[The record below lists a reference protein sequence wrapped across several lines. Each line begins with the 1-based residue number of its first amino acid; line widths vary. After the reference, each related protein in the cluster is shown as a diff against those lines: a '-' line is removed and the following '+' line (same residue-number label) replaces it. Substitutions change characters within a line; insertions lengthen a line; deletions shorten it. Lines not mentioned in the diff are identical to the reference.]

1 MVASKSQPN
10 KMDSEPIIDMGP
22 VYQEKKLKI
31 IIYISFFLSFLVT
44 IISLSFFYWVIE
56 FYIPNQLNSKS
67 SNLEKVIDQIQN
79 NSKLLG
85 KDIAKIRQQSIDLSN
100 KLANVDIQN
109 NNNTTKIDLDNI
121 NKVIFS
127 LENQIKLISDKITK
141 IEENKKLSKGNVTS
155 NLIVKN
161 NKSYQSYQSN
171 LKSNN
176 KLKTKEKLLIV
187 ELKSIIGNLLKRKD
201 LGLVLNKKD
210 ILDETNYLDQ
220 IKQFLAGSFK
230 LRQFTEEM
238 SPRSLITKA
247 EKEMDNGNI
256 QEAINLLR
264 QLPKSWKSSINEFIL
279 RADQILNKKILGE

>member
-10 KMDSEPIIDMGP
+10 KMDSKPIIDMGP

-31 IIYISFFLSFLVT
+31 IIYISLFLSFLVM

-56 FYIPNQLNSKS
+56 FYIPNQLNSKN
-67 SNLEKVIDQIQN
+67 SNLEKVIDEIQN

-85 KDIAKIRQQSIDLSN
+85 KDIAKIRQNSIDLSN
-100 KLANVDIQN
+100 KLANVAIQN
-109 NNNTTKIDLDNI
+109 NNNTTKIDLDKI

-127 LENQIKLISDKITK
+127 LENQIELISDKITK

-155 NLIVKN
+155 NIIVKN
-161 NKSYQSYQSN
+161 NKSYQSS

-210 ILDETNYLDQ
+210 ILDEINYLDQ
-220 IKQFLAGSFK
+220 IKQYLAGSFK

-279 RADQILNKKILGE
+279 RADQILNKTILGE

>member
-31 IIYISFFLSFLVT
+31 IIYISLFLSSLVT

-85 KDIAKIRQQSIDLSN
+85 KDIAKIRQNSIDLSN

-121 NKVIFS
+121 KKVIFS
-127 LENQIKLISDKITK
+127 LENKIELISDKITK

-161 NKSYQSYQSN
+161 NKLYQSN

-176 KLKTKEKLLIV
+176 KLETKEKLLIV

-220 IKQFLAGSFK
+220 IKQYLAGSFK

>member
-10 KMDSEPIIDMGP
+10 KMDSKPIIDMGP

-31 IIYISFFLSFLVT
+31 IIYISLFLSFLVM
-44 IISLSFFYWVIE
+44 IISISFFYWVIE
-56 FYIPNQLNSKS
+56 FHIPNQLNSKS
-67 SNLEKVIDQIQN
+67 SNLEKIIDEIQN

-85 KDIAKIRQQSIDLSN
+85 KDIAKIRQNSIDLSN
-100 KLANVDIQN
+100 KLANVNIQN
-109 NNNTTKIDLDNI
+109 NNNTTKIDLDKI

-127 LENQIKLISDKITK
+127 LENQIELISDKITK

-155 NLIVKN
+155 NIIVKN
-161 NKSYQSYQSN
+161 NKSYQSS

-220 IKQFLAGSFK
+220 IKQYLAGSFK

-279 RADQILNKKILGE
+279 RADQILNKTILGE

>member
-31 IIYISFFLSFLVT
+31 IIYISLFLSFLVT
-44 IISLSFFYWVIE
+44 IISLSFFYWAIE

-85 KDIAKIRQQSIDLSN
+85 KDIAKIRQNSIDLSN

-121 NKVIFS
+121 NKVILS
-127 LENQIKLISDKITK
+127 LENQIELISNKITK

-161 NKSYQSYQSN
+161 NKSYQSN
-171 LKSNN
+171 LKSND
-176 KLKTKEKLLIV
+176 KQKTKEKLLIV

-220 IKQFLAGSFK
+220 IKQYLAGSFK

>member
-1 MVASKSQPN
+1 M
-10 KMDSEPIIDMGP
+10 
-22 VYQEKKLKI
+22 
-31 IIYISFFLSFLVT
+31 

-85 KDIAKIRQQSIDLSN
+85 KDIAKIRQNSIDLSN

-121 NKVIFS
+121 KKVIFS
-127 LENQIKLISDKITK
+127 LENQIELISDKITK

-161 NKSYQSYQSN
+161 DKSYQSN
-171 LKSNN
+171 LKSND

-201 LGLVLNKKD
+201 LGLVFNNKD
-210 ILDETNYLDQ
+210 ILDDTNYLDQ
-220 IKQFLAGSFK
+220 IKQYLAGSFK

>member
-31 IIYISFFLSFLVT
+31 IIYISLFLSFLVT

-85 KDIAKIRQQSIDLSN
+85 KDIAKIRQNSIDLSN

-127 LENQIKLISDKITK
+127 LENQIELISDKITK

-161 NKSYQSYQSN
+161 NKSYQSN

-220 IKQFLAGSFK
+220 IKQYLAGSFK

>member
-10 KMDSEPIIDMGP
+10 KMDSKPIIDMGP

-31 IIYISFFLSFLVT
+31 IIYISHFLSFLVM
-44 IISLSFFYWVIE
+44 IISILFFYWVIE

-67 SNLEKVIDQIQN
+67 SNLEKVINEIQN

-85 KDIAKIRQQSIDLSN
+85 KDIAKIRQNSIDLSN
-100 KLANVDIQN
+100 KLANVAIQN
-109 NNNTTKIDLDNI
+109 NNNTNKIDLDKI

-127 LENQIKLISDKITK
+127 LENQIELISDKITK
-141 IEENKKLSKGNVTS
+141 IEENKKLSKGNVIS
-155 NLIVKN
+155 NIIVKN
-161 NKSYQSYQSN
+161 NKSYQSS

-220 IKQFLAGSFK
+220 IKQYLAGSFK

-247 EKEMDNGNI
+247 EKETDNGNI

-279 RADQILNKKILGE
+279 RADQILNKTILGE

>member
-10 KMDSEPIIDMGP
+10 KMDSKPIIDMGP

-31 IIYISFFLSFLVT
+31 IIYISLFLSFLVM
-44 IISLSFFYWVIE
+44 IISISFFYWVIE

-67 SNLEKVIDQIQN
+67 SNLEKVIDEIQN

-85 KDIAKIRQQSIDLSN
+85 KDIAKIRQNSIDLSN

-109 NNNTTKIDLDNI
+109 NNNTTKIDLDKI

-127 LENQIKLISDKITK
+127 LENQIELISDKITK

-155 NLIVKN
+155 NIIVKN
-161 NKSYQSYQSN
+161 NKSYQSS

-187 ELKSIIGNLLKRKD
+187 ELKSVIGNLLKRKD

-210 ILDETNYLDQ
+210 ILDEKNYLDH
-220 IKQFLAGSFK
+220 IKQYLAGSFK

-279 RADQILNKKILGE
+279 RADQILNKTILGE

>member
-31 IIYISFFLSFLVT
+31 IIYISLFLSFLVM
-44 IISLSFFYWVIE
+44 IISISFFYWVIE

-67 SNLEKVIDQIQN
+67 SNLEKVIDEIQN

-85 KDIAKIRQQSIDLSN
+85 KDIAKIRQNSIDLSN

-109 NNNTTKIDLDNI
+109 NNITKIDLDKI

-127 LENQIKLISDKITK
+127 LENQIELISDKITK

-155 NLIVKN
+155 NIIVKN
-161 NKSYQSYQSN
+161 NKSYQSS

-220 IKQFLAGSFK
+220 IKQYLAGSFK

-279 RADQILNKKILGE
+279 RADQILNKTILGE

>member
-31 IIYISFFLSFLVT
+31 IIYISLFLSFLVT

-85 KDIAKIRQQSIDLSN
+85 KDIAKIRQKSIDLSN

-127 LENQIKLISDKITK
+127 LENQIELISNKITK

-161 NKSYQSYQSN
+161 NKSYQSN

-176 KLKTKEKLLIV
+176 KLETKEKLLIV

-220 IKQFLAGSFK
+220 IKQYLAGSFK

>member
-10 KMDSEPIIDMGP
+10 KMNSEPIIDMGP

-31 IIYISFFLSFLVT
+31 IIYISLFLSFLVM
-44 IISLSFFYWVIE
+44 IFSISFFYWVIE

-67 SNLEKVIDQIQN
+67 SNLEKVIDEIQN

-85 KDIAKIRQQSIDLSN
+85 KDIAKIRQNSIDLSN
-100 KLANVDIQN
+100 KLANLDIQN
-109 NNNTTKIDLDNI
+109 NNNTTKIDLDKI

-127 LENQIKLISDKITK
+127 LENQIELISDKITK

-155 NLIVKN
+155 NIIVKN
-161 NKSYQSYQSN
+161 NKSYQSS

-220 IKQFLAGSFK
+220 IKQYLAGSFK

-279 RADQILNKKILGE
+279 RADQILNKTILGNN

>member
-31 IIYISFFLSFLVT
+31 IIYISLFLSFLVM
-44 IISLSFFYWVIE
+44 IISISFFYWAIE

-67 SNLEKVIDQIQN
+67 SNLEKVIDEIQN

-85 KDIAKIRQQSIDLSN
+85 KDIAKIRQNSIDLSN

-109 NNNTTKIDLDNI
+109 NNNTTKIDLDKI

-127 LENQIKLISDKITK
+127 LENQIELISDKITK

-155 NLIVKN
+155 NIIVKN
-161 NKSYQSYQSN
+161 NKSYQSS

-220 IKQFLAGSFK
+220 IKQYLAGSFK

-247 EKEMDNGNI
+247 EKETDNGNI

-279 RADQILNKKILGE
+279 RANEILNKKTLGK

>member
-10 KMDSEPIIDMGP
+10 KMDSKPIIDMGP

-31 IIYISFFLSFLVT
+31 IIYISLFLSFLVM
-44 IISLSFFYWVIE
+44 IISISFFYWAIE

-67 SNLEKVIDQIQN
+67 SNLEKVIDEIQN

-85 KDIAKIRQQSIDLSN
+85 KDIAKIRQNSIDLSN

-109 NNNTTKIDLDNI
+109 NNNTTKIDLDKI

-127 LENQIKLISDKITK
+127 LENQIELISDKITK

-155 NLIVKN
+155 NIIVKN
-161 NKSYQSYQSN
+161 NKSYQSS

-220 IKQFLAGSFK
+220 IKQYLAGSFK

-279 RADQILNKKILGE
+279 RADQILNKTILGE

>member
-31 IIYISFFLSFLVT
+31 IIYISLFLSFLVM

-85 KDIAKIRQQSIDLSN
+85 KDIAKIRQNSIDLSN

-109 NNNTTKIDLDNI
+109 NNNTSKIDLDNI

-127 LENQIKLISDKITK
+127 LENQIELISNKITK

-161 NKSYQSYQSN
+161 NKSYQSN

-176 KLKTKEKLLIV
+176 KLETKEKLLIV

-201 LGLVLNKKD
+201 LGLVLNNKD
-210 ILDETNYLDQ
+210 ILDDTNYLDQ
-220 IKQFLAGSFK
+220 IKQYLAGSFK

-247 EKEMDNGNI
+247 EKEMDIGNI

>member
-10 KMDSEPIIDMGP
+10 KMDSKPIIDMGP

-31 IIYISFFLSFLVT
+31 IIYISLFLSFLVM
-44 IISLSFFYWVIE
+44 IISISFFYWVIE

-67 SNLEKVIDQIQN
+67 SNLEKVIDEIQN

-85 KDIAKIRQQSIDLSN
+85 KDIAKIRQNSIDLSN
-100 KLANVDIQN
+100 KLANLDIQN
-109 NNNTTKIDLDNI
+109 NNNTTKIDLDKI

-127 LENQIKLISDKITK
+127 LENQIELISDKITK
-141 IEENKKLSKGNVTS
+141 IEENKKLSKDNVTS
-155 NLIVKN
+155 NIIIKN
-161 NKSYQSYQSN
+161 NKSYQSS

-220 IKQFLAGSFK
+220 IKQYLAGSFK

-279 RADQILNKKILGE
+279 RADQILNKTILGE

>member
-10 KMDSEPIIDMGP
+10 KMDSKPIIDMGP

-31 IIYISFFLSFLVT
+31 IIYISLFLSFLVM
-44 IISLSFFYWVIE
+44 IISISFFYWVIE

-67 SNLEKVIDQIQN
+67 SNLEKVIDEIQN

-85 KDIAKIRQQSIDLSN
+85 KDIAKIRQNSIDLSN

-109 NNNTTKIDLDNI
+109 NNNTTKIDLDKI

-127 LENQIKLISDKITK
+127 LENQIELISDKITK

-155 NLIVKN
+155 NIIVKN
-161 NKSYQSYQSN
+161 NKSYQSS

-220 IKQFLAGSFK
+220 IKQYLAGSFK

-256 QEAINLLR
+256 QEAINLLK

-279 RADQILNKKILGE
+279 KSDQILNKNILGK

>member
-31 IIYISFFLSFLVT
+31 IIYISLFLSFLVT

-85 KDIAKIRQQSIDLSN
+85 KDIAKIRQNSIDLSN

-121 NKVIFS
+121 KKVIFS
-127 LENQIKLISDKITK
+127 LENQIELISDKITK

-161 NKSYQSYQSN
+161 NKSYQSN

-176 KLKTKEKLLIV
+176 KLETKEKLLIV

>member
-10 KMDSEPIIDMGP
+10 KMDSKPIIDMGP

-31 IIYISFFLSFLVT
+31 IIYISLFLSFLVM
-44 IISLSFFYWVIE
+44 IISISFFYWVIE

-67 SNLEKVIDQIQN
+67 SNLEKVIDEIQN

-85 KDIAKIRQQSIDLSN
+85 KDIAKIRQNSIDLSN
-100 KLANVDIQN
+100 KLANLDIQN
-109 NNNTTKIDLDNI
+109 NNNTTKIDLDKI

-127 LENQIKLISDKITK
+127 LENQIELISDKITK

-155 NLIVKN
+155 NIIVKN
-161 NKSYQSYQSN
+161 NKSYQSS

-210 ILDETNYLDQ
+210 ILDEKNYLDH
-220 IKQFLAGSFK
+220 IKQYLAGSFK

-279 RADQILNKKILGE
+279 RADQILNKTILGE

>member
-1 MVASKSQPN
+1 MVVSKSQPN

-31 IIYISFFLSFLVT
+31 IIYISLFLSFLVM
-44 IISLSFFYWVIE
+44 IISLSFFYWVIK

-85 KDIAKIRQQSIDLSN
+85 KDIAKIRQNSIDLSN

-121 NKVIFS
+121 KKVIFS
-127 LENQIKLISDKITK
+127 LENQIELISDKITK

-161 NKSYQSYQSN
+161 NKSYQSN

-176 KLKTKEKLLIV
+176 KLETKEKLLIV

-201 LGLVLNKKD
+201 LGLVLNNKD
-210 ILDETNYLDQ
+210 ILDDTNYLDQ
-220 IKQFLAGSFK
+220 IKQYLAGSFK

>member
-10 KMDSEPIIDMGP
+10 EMDSKPIIDMGP

-31 IIYISFFLSFLVT
+31 IIYISLFLSFLVM
-44 IISLSFFYWVIE
+44 IISISFFYWVIE

-67 SNLEKVIDQIQN
+67 SNLEKVIDEIQN

-85 KDIAKIRQQSIDLSN
+85 KDIAKIRQNSIDLSN
-100 KLANVDIQN
+100 KLANLDIQN
-109 NNNTTKIDLDNI
+109 NNNTTKIDLDKI

-127 LENQIKLISDKITK
+127 LENQIELISDKITK

-155 NLIVKN
+155 NIIVKN
-161 NKSYQSYQSN
+161 NKSYQSS

-220 IKQFLAGSFK
+220 IKQYLAGSFK

-247 EKEMDNGNI
+247 EKETDNGNI

-279 RADQILNKKILGE
+279 RADQILNKTILGE

>member
-31 IIYISFFLSFLVT
+31 IIYISLFLSFLVT

-85 KDIAKIRQQSIDLSN
+85 KDIAKIRQNSIDLSN

-127 LENQIKLISDKITK
+127 LENQIELISNKITK

-161 NKSYQSYQSN
+161 NKSYQSN

-220 IKQFLAGSFK
+220 IKQYLAGSFK

>member
-31 IIYISFFLSFLVT
+31 IIYISLFLSFLVT

-85 KDIAKIRQQSIDLSN
+85 KDIAKIRQNSIDLSN

-121 NKVIFS
+121 KKVIFS
-127 LENQIKLISDKITK
+127 LENQIELISDKITK
-141 IEENKKLSKGNVTS
+141 IEENKKLSKGKVTS

-161 NKSYQSYQSN
+161 NKSYQSN

-220 IKQFLAGSFK
+220 IKQYLAGSFK

>member
-1 MVASKSQPN
+1 MVVSKSQPN

-31 IIYISFFLSFLVT
+31 IIYISLFLSFLVT

-85 KDIAKIRQQSIDLSN
+85 KDIAKIRQKSIDLSN

-127 LENQIKLISDKITK
+127 LENQIELISNKITK

-161 NKSYQSYQSN
+161 NKSYQSN

-220 IKQFLAGSFK
+220 IKQYLAGSFK

>member
-31 IIYISFFLSFLVT
+31 IIYISLFLSFLVM

-85 KDIAKIRQQSIDLSN
+85 KDIAKIRQKSIDLSN

-121 NKVIFS
+121 KKVIFS
-127 LENQIKLISDKITK
+127 LENQIELISDKITK

-161 NKSYQSYQSN
+161 DKSYQSN
-171 LKSNN
+171 LKSND

-201 LGLVLNKKD
+201 LGLVLNNKD
-210 ILDETNYLDQ
+210 ILDDTNYLDQ
-220 IKQFLAGSFK
+220 IKQYLAGSFK

>member
-31 IIYISFFLSFLVT
+31 IIYISLFLSFLVT
-44 IISLSFFYWVIE
+44 IISLSFFYWAIE

-85 KDIAKIRQQSIDLSN
+85 KDIAKIRQNSIDLSN

-121 NKVIFS
+121 KKVIFS
-127 LENQIKLISDKITK
+127 LENQIELISDKITK

-161 NKSYQSYQSN
+161 NKLYQSN

-176 KLKTKEKLLIV
+176 KLETKEKLLIV

-220 IKQFLAGSFK
+220 IKQYLAGSFK

>member
-31 IIYISFFLSFLVT
+31 IIYISLFLSFLVM
-44 IISLSFFYWVIE
+44 IISISFFYWVIE

-67 SNLEKVIDQIQN
+67 SNLEKVIDEIQN

-85 KDIAKIRQQSIDLSN
+85 KDIAKIRQNSIDLSN
-100 KLANVDIQN
+100 KLANVDIKN
-109 NNNTTKIDLDNI
+109 NNNTTKIDLDKI

-155 NLIVKN
+155 NIIVKN
-161 NKSYQSYQSN
+161 NKSYQSS

-187 ELKSIIGNLLKRKD
+187 ELKSVIGNLLKRKD

-210 ILDETNYLDQ
+210 ILDEINYLDQ
-220 IKQFLAGSFK
+220 IKQYLAGSFK

-279 RADQILNKKILGE
+279 RADQILNKTILGE

>member
-31 IIYISFFLSFLVT
+31 IIYISLFLSFLVM

-85 KDIAKIRQQSIDLSN
+85 KDIAKIRQKSIDLSN

-121 NKVIFS
+121 KKVIFS
-127 LENQIKLISDKITK
+127 LENQIELISDKITK

-161 NKSYQSYQSN
+161 NKSYQSN

-201 LGLVLNKKD
+201 LGLVLNNKD
-210 ILDETNYLDQ
+210 ILDDTNYLDQ
-220 IKQFLAGSFK
+220 IKQYLAGSFK

>member
-31 IIYISFFLSFLVT
+31 IIYISLFLSFLVM
-44 IISLSFFYWVIE
+44 IISISFFYWVIE

-67 SNLEKVIDQIQN
+67 SNLEKVIDEIQN

-85 KDIAKIRQQSIDLSN
+85 KDIAKIRQNSIDLSN
-100 KLANVDIQN
+100 KLANLDIQN
-109 NNNTTKIDLDNI
+109 NNNTTKIDLDKI

-127 LENQIKLISDKITK
+127 LENQIELISDKITK

-155 NLIVKN
+155 NIIVKN
-161 NKSYQSYQSN
+161 NKSYQSS

-220 IKQFLAGSFK
+220 IKQYLAGSFK

-279 RADQILNKKILGE
+279 RADQILNKTILGE

>member
-31 IIYISFFLSFLVT
+31 IIYISLFLSFLVM

-85 KDIAKIRQQSIDLSN
+85 KDIAKIRQKSIDLSN

-121 NKVIFS
+121 NKVILS
-127 LENQIKLISDKITK
+127 LENQIELISNKITK

-161 NKSYQSYQSN
+161 NKSYQSN

-176 KLKTKEKLLIV
+176 KLETKEKLLIV

-201 LGLVLNKKD
+201 LGLVLNNKD
-210 ILDETNYLDQ
+210 ILDDTNYLDQ
-220 IKQFLAGSFK
+220 IKQYLAGSFK

-264 QLPKSWKSSINEFIL
+264 QLPKIWKSSINEFIL

>member
-31 IIYISFFLSFLVT
+31 IIYISLFLSFLVM
-44 IISLSFFYWVIE
+44 IISISFFYWVIE

-67 SNLEKVIDQIQN
+67 SNLEKVIDEIQN

-85 KDIAKIRQQSIDLSN
+85 KDIAKIRQNSIDLSN

-109 NNNTTKIDLDNI
+109 NNNTTKIDLDKI

-127 LENQIKLISDKITK
+127 LENQIELISDKITK

-155 NLIVKN
+155 NIIVKN
-161 NKSYQSYQSN
+161 NKTYQSS

-220 IKQFLAGSFK
+220 IKQYLAGSFK

-238 SPRSLITKA
+238 SPRSLITQA

-279 RADQILNKKILGE
+279 RADQILNKTILGE

>member
-10 KMDSEPIIDMGP
+10 KMDSKPIIDMGP

-31 IIYISFFLSFLVT
+31 IIYISLFLSFLVM

-67 SNLEKVIDQIQN
+67 SNLEKVIDDIQN

-85 KDIAKIRQQSIDLSN
+85 KDIAKIRQNSIDLSN
-100 KLANVDIQN
+100 KLANVDTQNN
-109 NNNTTKIDLDNI
+109 NNNTTKIDLDKI

-127 LENQIKLISDKITK
+127 LENQIELISDKITK

-155 NLIVKN
+155 NIIVKN
-161 NKSYQSYQSN
+161 NKSYQSS

-220 IKQFLAGSFK
+220 IKQYLAGSFK

-279 RADQILNKKILGE
+279 RADQILNKTILGE

>member
-10 KMDSEPIIDMGP
+10 KMDSKPIIDMGP

-31 IIYISFFLSFLVT
+31 IIYISLFLSFLVM
-44 IISLSFFYWVIE
+44 IISISFFYWVIE

-67 SNLEKVIDQIQN
+67 SNLEKVIDEIQN

-85 KDIAKIRQQSIDLSN
+85 KDIAKIRQNSIDLSN
-100 KLANVDIQN
+100 KLANLDIQN
-109 NNNTTKIDLDNI
+109 NNNTNKIDLDKI

-127 LENQIKLISDKITK
+127 LENQIELISDKITK

-155 NLIVKN
+155 NIIVKN
-161 NKSYQSYQSN
+161 NKTYQSS

-187 ELKSIIGNLLKRKD
+187 ELKSVIGNLLKRKD

-220 IKQFLAGSFK
+220 IKQYLAGSFK

-279 RADQILNKKILGE
+279 RADQILNKTILGE

>member
-10 KMDSEPIIDMGP
+10 KMDSKPIIDMGP

-31 IIYISFFLSFLVT
+31 IIYISLFLSFLVM
-44 IISLSFFYWVIE
+44 IISISFFYWVIE

-67 SNLEKVIDQIQN
+67 SNLEKVIDEIQN

-85 KDIAKIRQQSIDLSN
+85 KDIAKIRQNSIDLSN
-100 KLANVDIQN
+100 KLANLDIQN
-109 NNNTTKIDLDNI
+109 NNNTTKIDLDKI

-127 LENQIKLISDKITK
+127 LENQIELISDKITK

-155 NLIVKN
+155 NIIVKN
-161 NKSYQSYQSN
+161 NKSYQSS

-220 IKQFLAGSFK
+220 IKQYLAGSFK

-279 RADQILNKKILGE
+279 RADQILNKTILGE

>member
-1 MVASKSQPN
+1 MVVSKSQPN

-31 IIYISFFLSFLVT
+31 IIYISLFLSFLVT

-85 KDIAKIRQQSIDLSN
+85 KDIAKIRQKSIDLSN

-121 NKVIFS
+121 KKVIFS
-127 LENQIKLISDKITK
+127 LENQIELISNKITK

-161 NKSYQSYQSN
+161 NKSYQSN

-176 KLKTKEKLLIV
+176 KLETKEKLLIV

-220 IKQFLAGSFK
+220 IKQYLAGSFK

>member
-31 IIYISFFLSFLVT
+31 IIYISLFLSFLVA

-85 KDIAKIRQQSIDLSN
+85 KDIAKIRQKSIDLSN

-127 LENQIKLISDKITK
+127 LENQIELISNKITK

-161 NKSYQSYQSN
+161 NKSYQSN

-220 IKQFLAGSFK
+220 IKQYLAGSFK